1 MAEVEQ
7 MREGV
12 GMKGYLLLG
21 RIILAAG
28 LAQVAAE
35 ALAQPADRAMEEPK
49 IVLNVTANPS
59 DCNLQSA
66 SRVKLES
73 LTRGGEKWI
82 GRCVK
87 VDGVWSGRALFLNAG
102 DLNRARYPQ
111 SDDKLGPR
119 RVGLYL
125 PDELLESAPA
135 HGRSATAVGVVG
147 DCETLSRGALMVMG
161 YCHYTDGPYIAVSE
175 MRK

>member
-1 MAEVEQ
+1 MAKVEQ
-7 MREGV
+7 MREGA
-12 GMKGYLLLG
+12 GMKGYLFVG
-21 RIILAAG
+21 RTILAAG
-28 LAQVAAE
+28 LVLVAAE
-35 ALAQPADRAMEEPK
+35 ALAQPVDRAAEELE
-49 IVLNVTANPS
+49 IVLNVTANTS
-59 DCNLQSA
+59 NCNLQSA

-87 VDGVWSGRALFLNAG
+87 VDGVWAGRALFLNAG
-102 DLNRARYPQ
+102 DLSRARYPQ
-111 SDDKLGPR
+111 SDEKLGPR

-125 PDELLESAPA
+125 PDELRERAPV

-175 MRK
+175 MRR